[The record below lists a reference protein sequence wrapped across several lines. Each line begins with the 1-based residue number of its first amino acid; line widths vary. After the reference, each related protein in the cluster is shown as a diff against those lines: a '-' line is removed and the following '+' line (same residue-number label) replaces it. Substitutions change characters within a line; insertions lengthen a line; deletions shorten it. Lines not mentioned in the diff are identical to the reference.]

1 MRVLSVPNTK
11 DKISCSLNSFP
22 KDDRNL
28 AADSIATP
36 CGLHAPLITPG
47 PPVTRR
53 LYYQVNFVLAAAY
66 SQISQPFFY

>member
-1 MRVLSVPNTK
+1 MWLFGHDALRSPVMRVLSVPNTK

-36 CGLHAPLITPG
+36 CGLHAPLITLA
-47 PPVTRR
+47 R
-53 LYYQVNFVLAAAY
+53 LSPDNFITKLT
-66 SQISQPFFY
+66 SC